1 MTTAID
7 TNVIVALWDR
17 DGVLSAAAQ
26 SALDSAFR
34 AGNLILAGPV
44 FSELMAAPGRDEAFL
59 DLFLRDT
66 GITVDWDLSEG
77 TWRSAGR
84 AFQAYAT
91 ERRKQR
97 DAGPRRIL
105 ADFLIGAHALR
116 RGFHLLTLDDRIYRK
131 AFPGLVIARV

>member
-7 TNVIVALWDR
+7 TNVLVALWDR
-17 DGVLSAAAQ
+17 SSALNKIAQ
-26 SALDSAFR
+26 SALDSSMKSGA
-34 AGNLILAGPV
+34 LVVAGPV
-44 FSELMAAPGRDEAFL
+44 YSELMAAPGRDERFL

-66 GITVDWDLSEG
+66 GVAVDWDLDQA

-84 AFQAYAT
+84 AYQVYAAD
-91 ERRKQR
+91 RRQQR

-116 RGFHLLTLDDRIYRK
+116 KGFRLLTLDDRIYRK
-131 AFPGLVIARV
+131 AFPGLSIVRI